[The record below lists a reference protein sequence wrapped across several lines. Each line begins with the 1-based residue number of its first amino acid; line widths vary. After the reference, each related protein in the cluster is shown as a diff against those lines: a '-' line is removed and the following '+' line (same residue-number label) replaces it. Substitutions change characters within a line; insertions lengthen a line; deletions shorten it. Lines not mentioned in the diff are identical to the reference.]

1 MYERKTSY
9 YTLIDHTADL
19 GMRVYGNSPE
29 QLFENAALA
38 VADLLVSGAAAPG
51 RLVES
56 VPVSA
61 EGDDPADLM
70 VRWLG
75 EILYLFQGESLIVTK
90 VRVHGLEA
98 GSVQGTAEAV
108 RFDPERHEV
117 LNDIKAVTYHQIEVL
132 QRDGRWEAQVIFD
145 V

>member
-1 MYERKTSY
+1 MHAKKSIP

-19 GMRVYGNSPE
+19 GMRVYGDTQE

-38 VADLLVSGAAAPG
+38 LIDLLVTGVGPSDRGSKPI
-51 RLVES
+51 RI
-56 VPVSA
+56 SA

-75 EILYLFQGESLIVTK
+75 EILYLFQGETLILTSIK
-90 VRVHGLEA
+90 VQPLETRL
-98 GSVQGTAEAV
+98 VQGRAEAV
-108 RFDPERHEV
+108 QFDPQRHDI
-117 LNDIKAVTYHQIEVL
+117 LNDIKAVTYHRAVVT
-132 QRDGRWEAQVIFD
+132 QREGRWEAQIIFD